1 MEHGGGKDKTFT
13 EDKGRVGLGPII
25 KMLTEKT
32 GRTKFTINE
41 ILNPDETIRKFKES
55 KESKV

>member
-1 MEHGGGKDKTFT
+1 MENGSGNDKTFT
-13 EDKGRVGLGPII
+13 EDKGRVVLGPII

-55 KESKV
+55 KKV